1 MVEELVEMIATA
13 FAPGAASATKDR
25 APHAVKD
32 AYEDLK
38 GILSRRFCGNTSGET
53 GLSEAEKAPE
63 TWKGPLA
70 KSIDYVSDDEVFELA
85 RRLMDFVESE
95 LASRPGDTYN
105 VMPVISRAR

>member
-1 MVEELVEMIATA
+1 MRSRTLIKISKGFLVAGSVAT
-13 FAPGAASATKDR
+13 PLGKWRCQRQKD
-25 APHAVKD
+25 
-32 AYEDLK
+32 
-38 GILSRRFCGNTSGET
+38 
-53 GLSEAEKAPE
+53 PE